1 MSLRLSTVIL
11 PVRPWHAGGRD
22 QWVRAERLG
31 FHTAY
36 TYDHLSWRT
45 FRDGP
50 WFGAVPTLTAAAA
63 VTDRLRLGT
72 LVTSPNFRHP
82 VTLAKDLM
90 SLDDISGGRIT
101 LGIGAGGN
109 GFDATA
115 LGQEP
120 WTPRERA
127 DRLAEFVPLL
137 DRLLTEG
144 AVTHHGTFYSAEEA
158 RNIPGCVQGPRLP
171 FAVAATGPRGMKLAA
186 RHGQAWVTTGDPK
199 LAQDGTP
206 EQSREALRGQLEK
219 LDKAFADVG
228 RDPASMEKIL
238 LTGFTPEGSAV
249 LDSLDAFVD
258 FAGRHQELGFT
269 ELVIHAPIPD
279 SDFAADEAVFE
290 RIATEAPAQLNG

>member
-1 MSLRLSTVIL
+1 M
-11 PVRPWHAGGRD
+11 
-22 QWVRAERLG
+22 
-31 FHTAY
+31 
-36 TYDHLSWRT
+36 
-45 FRDGP
+45 
-50 WFGAVPTLTAAAA
+50 
-63 VTDRLRLGT
+63 
-72 LVTSPNFRHP
+72 
-82 VTLAKDLM
+82 
-90 SLDDISGGRIT
+90 
-101 LGIGAGGN
+101 
-109 GFDATA
+109 
-115 LGQEP
+115 
-120 WTPRERA
+120 
-127 DRLAEFVPLL
+127 PLL

-158 RNIPGCVQGPRLP
+158 RNIPGCIQGPRLP

-186 RHGQAWVTTGDPK
+186 QHGQAWVTTGDPK
-199 LAQDGTP
+199 LAENGTP

-219 LDKAFADVG
+219 LDKAFAEVG

-258 FAGRHQELGFT
+258 FAGRHQEMGFT